1 MSSREDFGGGPPRQD
16 SWPLGSVRCRRLRTR
31 GVYAYGNSQAQ
42 CQAKAKPYLESG
54 HRVVWKTPCR
64 AVDPPTDWRGVFIYN
79 HKPGSP
85 V

>member
-1 MSSREDFGGGPPRQD
+1 MPAAAHEGR
-16 SWPLGSVRCRRLRTR
+16 
-31 GVYAYGNSQAQ
+31 VYAYGNSQAQ